1 MELFYGNKM
10 DDHPYQKDK
19 SRCPQRI
26 AIGDDASI
34 WFTEDHYQTFN
45 RIR

>member
-1 MELFYGNKM
+1 MELFYGNKL
-10 DDHPYQKDK
+10 DVHPYQKDK
-19 SRCPQRI
+19 SLFPERI
-26 AIGDDASI
+26 VIGDDGSI